1 MFQRPSQ
8 WSKTTADAAGLPHGL
23 APHGLHSNSLAGF
36 SFFLHKKKKMLYE
49 AISPVTE
56 AFGLVGEV
64 ESSVSAE
71 GLQAAG
77 APPDAT
83 KQPKPK

>member
-1 MFQRPSQ
+1 
-8 WSKTTADAAGLPHGL
+8 
-23 APHGLHSNSLAGF
+23 
-36 SFFLHKKKKMLYE
+36 MLYE

-77 APPDAT
+77 AQPDAT

>member
-1 MFQRPSQ
+1 MLQDCLMGLLHTDS
-8 WSKTTADAAGLPHGL
+8 TATALL
-23 APHGLHSNSLAGF
+23 AFP
-36 SFFLHKKKKMLYE
+36 FFFTKKKMLYE

>member
-1 MFQRPSQ
+1 MGLLHMDS
-8 WSKTTADAAGLPHGL
+8 TATALL
-23 APHGLHSNSLAGF
+23 AFP
-36 SFFLHKKKKMLYE
+36 FFFTKKKKMLYE